1 MTLFFAPTFGQTSA
15 AVTLFREAN
24 RKAILTNT
32 HTKEKKKVWQ
42 MSHSSQSKQLKQMS
56 CLESERKTLR
66 VSYAAQTPTEKSGC
80 LGRSDKNKSTALFSF
95 PGRSMI

>member
-32 HTKEKKKVWQ
+32 HTKEKKK
-42 MSHSSQSKQLKQMS
+42 
-56 CLESERKTLR
+56 
-66 VSYAAQTPTEKSGC
+66 KSG
-80 LGRSDKNKSTALFSF
+80 K
-95 PGRSMI
+95 